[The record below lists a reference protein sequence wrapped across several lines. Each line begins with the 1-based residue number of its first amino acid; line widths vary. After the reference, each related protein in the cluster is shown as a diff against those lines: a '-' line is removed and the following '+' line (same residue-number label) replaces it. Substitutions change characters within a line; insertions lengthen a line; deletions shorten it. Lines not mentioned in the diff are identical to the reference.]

1 MRTFGGGMT
10 KMKSH
15 LHLLAWLAGLLI
27 ALPVPAR
34 AQDSTGLAVRADST
48 AFSTL
53 APEQLADTLIAI
65 ARTYIGT
72 PYRLGAEGPQAYD
85 CSSFVRQVYS
95 EIGIDIPRYTATQI
109 KAGREISNVQE
120 LQRGDLVF
128 FGKKKGVKD
137 IGHIGIV
144 IDVDLPRSNYTFIH
158 CGTSAGVTIAQYS
171 HPYFLMRYI
180 TSRRILP
187 DFETSSR

>member
-1 MRTFGGGMT
+1 MRNR
-10 KMKSH
+10 
-15 LHLLAWLAGLLI
+15 LLI
-27 ALPVPAR
+27 FAALLGLMLSAPVPLR
-34 AQDSTGLAVRADST
+34 AQDSTSLRPEELADS
-48 AFSTL
+48 
-53 APEQLADTLIAI
+53 LISI

-72 PYRLGAEGPQAYD
+72 PYRLGAEGPKAYD

-95 EIGIDIPRYTATQI
+95 EIGIEIPRYTWTQI
-109 KAGREISNVQE
+109 HAGREISNIQE

-128 FGKKKGVKD
+128 FGKKKGVRD

-144 IDVDLPRSNYTFIH
+144 VDVDLLHSNYTFIH

-187 DFETSSR
+187 DFESSER